1 MIKEA
6 AIKKRSK
13 IITGRRHGDAFEKCI
28 DKGLTPTG
36 WIQGFITD
44 DGVFVNR
51 QEAFEIALSC
61 GQIPDPGPDS
71 SRTLISEDL
80 Y

>member
-13 IITGRRHGDAFEKCI
+13 VITGKCHGDAFKKCI
-28 DKGLTPTG
+28 DKGLTSDG
-36 WIQGFITD
+36 WVQGFVTD
-44 DGVFVNR
+44 DGQFVNR
-51 QEAFEIALSC
+51 QEAFEIALAC
-61 GQIPDPGPDS
+61 GQIPEPSPDS
-71 SRTLISEDL
+71 SRTLVSEDL